1 MSGTVSLGI
10 GSAWVQQDCGNRL
23 PKFLGEVRTGHC
35 AEKKYGEMGVAAGCA
50 DHAKHLFPELGSHQT
65 RRWMAAPILGRE
77 VGVSLRQRRQGGEQ
91 RSGLHE
97 ADGFRIPV
105 TQDRVGVGSDTSNRE
120 SLVEVRHPR
129 MESPERRRHAAARA
143 EQTEDPPFGAA
154 LSEAT
159 REPFC
164 AEILG
169 EDSVNR
175 RKSAFTLGLEQSCPE
190 RIVGELGERQR
201 ADIGNVYTV
210 VRGVAVRAC
219 KDAATGAEDLRGT
232 HRPGREQQLF
242 IAPVNVGVIEMTRVL
257 LSEHYATGV
266 FE

>member
-1 MSGTVSLGI
+1 VSGTVSLGVC
-10 GSAWVQQDCGNRL
+10 AARVQQDCSKRL
-23 PKFLGEVRTGHC
+23 PKFLGELRTGHC
-35 AEKKYGEMGVAAGCA
+35 AEEKYGEMGMAAGRA
-50 DHAKHLFPELGSHQT
+50 NHAKHCFPEFGSHQAGS
-65 RRWMAAPILGRE
+65 RIAAPILGRE
-77 VGVSLRQRRQGGEQ
+77 IGVSLRQRCQGGEQ
-91 RSGLHE
+91 RSGLHG

-105 TQDRVGVGSDTSNRE
+105 TQDRVGVGSDTSHRE

-129 MESPERRRHAAARA
+129 MEPPERRRHAVARA
-143 EQTEDPPFGAA
+143 EQTEDSPFGTACF
-154 LSEAT
+154 EAT
-159 REPFC
+159 REPFG

-169 EDSVNR
+169 EDSVDR
-175 RKSAFTLGLEQSCPE
+175 RKSALTVSLEQPCPE

-232 HRPGREQQLF
+232 HRPGREQQLV
-242 IAPVNVGVIEMTRVL
+242 ITPVNVGVIEMTRVL
-257 LSEHYATGV
+257 LSEHHATGV